1 MDWYKKIKPLI
12 RKEWV
17 LLSLLLLAFLLRI
30 VGVGYGLPLAVVN
43 DEAPY
48 TFAALLMI
56 QLHTILPALHPEFQT
71 VLYYPPYLSYILL
84 VPFSVIL
91 GLQYLLWHGAP
102 ALFQAHV
109 LLDLSPFFV
118 AARLVT
124 VLLGTASVYLVYRI
138 AEKLFRSRVAA
149 SAAAFLLATSVLH
162 EALSMVGRQWLPVS
176 FVFLVVLFLLV
187 KDTWSVRRRYLT
199 AFAAAGI
206 GMGISAISALACLLI
221 GIYYLCF
228 DAPKFRHIM
237 RDVPLLMLGA
247 LIFFALAVLAWL
259 LYHGGHN
266 FLGTI
271 SLHQQK
277 TLVDFLMSPWSAI
290 RLIVFSEPVLVGLS
304 ALGMIFCA
312 LSAKRIGTL
321 IAAFFAVYV
330 AAFYVLFYF
339 EGRFVVPLVPFL
351 SILGGYAIS
360 RLWGRRFAAFVCI
373 LLVIPLPVAGR
384 LSYLSMQSDTRAL
397 AREWVL
403 ENLKP
408 NDRVL
413 VFSSA
418 LHISTQKAAVKEL
431 RSIEPTALRK
441 IDEADEAMDRRD
453 VPYVLNNLTSI
464 SESVFAKNLPQYARQ
479 HDYTYVVIE
488 LRSLPGMPA
497 MAESL
502 ASLTKDASVAVRF
515 DGFEAP
521 MSLWE
526 SAFTEPFIVLFQPKL
541 LGPNIVI
548 YRL

>member
-199 AFAAAGI
+199 AFAAAAAMDGKTTEVI
-206 GMGISAISALACLLI
+206 TEETLTIATNGLRKDDTVYAIMI
-221 GIYYLCF
+221 R
-228 DAPKFRHIM
+228 DA
-237 RDVPLLMLGA
+237 
-247 LIFFALAVLAWL
+247 
-259 LYHGGHN
+259 
-266 FLGTI
+266 T
-271 SLHQQK
+271 S
-277 TLVDFLMSPWSAI
+277 
-290 RLIVFSEPVLVGLS
+290 SESGDW
-304 ALGMIFCA
+304 
-312 LSAKRIGTL
+312 
-321 IAAFFAVYV
+321 AVYV
-330 AAFYVLFYF
+330 
-339 EGRFVVPLVPFL
+339 GWMPD
-351 SILGGYAIS
+351 I
-360 RLWGRRFAAFVCI
+360 
-373 LLVIPLPVAGR
+373 
-384 LSYLSMQSDTRAL
+384 
-397 AREWVL
+397 
-403 ENLKP
+403 
-408 NDRVL
+408 
-413 VFSSA
+413 FSSGA
-418 LHISTQKAAVKEL
+418 DY
-431 RSIEPTALRK
+431 RS
-441 IDEADEAMDRRD
+441 
-453 VPYVLNNLTSI
+453 
-464 SESVFAKNLPQYARQ
+464 F
-479 HDYTYVVIE
+479 
-488 LRSLPGMPA
+488 
-497 MAESL
+497 
-502 ASLTKDASVAVRF
+502 
-515 DGFEAP
+515 
-521 MSLWE
+521 
-526 SAFTEPFIVLFQPKL
+526 
-541 LGPNIVI
+541 
-548 YRL
+548 